1 MKPKWAT
8 KNNFHIFLKKKG
20 QQSRFWRRK
29 VRERKECSITHA
41 ACNELP
47 TMRKQTWLKYK
58 KLWGEQIVHLPE
70 KCWSKHINLHHCV
83 GGLDETSW
91 TITWGTSQKANTS
104 INIFF
109 NKCRQMERHFCFYAY
124 CKSGSFQESKSFW
137 GRLLVQ
143 LGKGES
149 SFEYIRLRIQVRV

>member
-1 MKPKWAT
+1 MGDEKQFSYFPE
-8 KNNFHIFLKKKG
+8 KKG

-41 ACNELP
+41 ACSELP

-70 KCWSKHINLHHCV
+70 KCWSKHIKLHHCV

-91 TITWGTSQKANTS
+91 TITWGTSEKAKTS
-104 INIFF
+104 INIFLT
-109 NKCRQMERHFCFYAY
+109 NVDKAAKQWDLCWIYDVSQMESWIWQIYLYIIYIARVIAII
-124 CKSGSFQESKSFW
+124 EANE
-137 GRLLVQ
+137 Q
-143 LGKGES
+143 LK
-149 SFEYIRLRIQVRV
+149 LRYQ